1 MQRQRSGLKQTASL
15 QMISFQPVASDEVLR
30 NQLYWSPRTRLSSH
44 LLSPKNLTD
53 GKRHSTECSQG
64 SVLAASKP
72 TPKKYTEKKPRLTAG
87 SHLCT
92 RGTLFHGL
100 NDFFWTVGGNGT
112 TPPRPGRTKISAVQE
127 EDGPFPTSDQF
138 IPR

>member
-15 QMISFQPVASDEVLR
+15 QMISFQPVASGEVLR

-72 TPKKYTEKKPRLTAG
+72 TPKKYTEKKAAVDSGQPPLHTRNTVSRFERFFLDGRGQRHDPSPSGQNKNQRGTGRRRAI
-87 SHLCT
+87 SHL
-92 RGTLFHGL
+92 
-100 NDFFWTVGGNGT
+100 
-112 TPPRPGRTKISAVQE
+112 RPVHT
-127 EDGPFPTSDQF
+127 
-138 IPR
+138 